1 MEPNTKICH
10 HTIEFCAQKQTGVE
24 IIHRIMSDFDQN
36 RAKLDTECGLKLFT
50 RLASKKRPSLLGLLP
65 EIMPN
70 DGPKPG
76 EIVEISGETGTGKTM
91 HTMDLIAQA
100 IIPKEYGGKGAT
112 AIIIDT
118 NSNFHVPDQMAKFV
132 EKHIFHYRSLALPAA
147 DTETLQNDT
156 EVRNIDSIV
165 FEVLKKIQFFKCYSG
180 KEYELTMLYCT
191 NVLMTNT
198 NVSLLVVDSI
208 STFYWSDLN
217 DRDPPI
223 RMETYLRRKV
233 QELRNLVDEF
243 KLVAI
248 YTRPKEFG
256 NFTTAK
262 DDLIDYKIHLKCTNE
277 QLSEQS
283 VAREAHSYYADNKQL
298 TRKFVINNHGIEW
311 LSSK

>member
-1 MEPNTKICH
+1 
-10 HTIEFCAQKQTGVE
+10 
-24 IIHRIMSDFDQN
+24 MSDFDQN
-36 RAKLDTECGLKLFT
+36 RAKFDTECGLKLFT
-50 RLASKKRPSLLGLLP
+50 RLTSKKRPSLLGLSP
-65 EIMPN
+65 ETMPS

-76 EIVEISGETGTGKTM
+76 DCIEISGESSTGKTM
-91 HTMDLIAQA
+91 HAMDLIAQT

-112 AIIIDT
+112 AIVIDT
-118 NSNFHVPDQMAKFV
+118 NSNFHVSDQMARFI
-132 EKHIFHYRSLALPAA
+132 EKHIFHHRSLACPAA
-147 DTETLQNDT
+147 DTEMLQNDT
-156 EVRNIDSIV
+156 EVRNIDNIV
-165 FEVLKKIQFFKCYSG
+165 FEVLKKIQFFKCYSS
-180 KEYELTMLYCT
+180 KEYELTLFYCT

-208 STFYWSDLN
+208 STFYWN
-217 DRDPPI
+217 DVGDREPPI

-248 YTRPKEFG
+248 YTRPMEFG

-262 DDLIDYKIHLKCTNE
+262 DDLIDYKVHLKYTKDQSDQSNGPD
-277 QLSEQS
+277 QS
-283 VAREAHSYYADNKQL
+283 VAREAHNYYSDKQL